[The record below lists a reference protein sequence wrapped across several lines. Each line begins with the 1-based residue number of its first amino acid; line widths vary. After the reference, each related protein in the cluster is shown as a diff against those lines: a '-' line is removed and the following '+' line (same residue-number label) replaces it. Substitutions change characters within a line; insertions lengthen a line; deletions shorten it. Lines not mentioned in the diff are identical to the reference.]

1 LEPGNLACD
10 TAVGRGRPGESAT
23 QPGEV
28 ADLIE
33 HIEGNRERL
42 DVPVNDIFGG
52 DRYAQ

>member
-1 LEPGNLACD
+1 
-10 TAVGRGRPGESAT
+10 
-23 QPGEV
+23 V